1 MAKTIEN
8 FRAEY
13 GVRLDALSEVTG
25 ISAEDLANSEKLLPV
40 PPQTAQIIIEKYNL
54 PPYYF
59 TGIAL
64 AVSSEEKMP
73 NTFNNFI
80 VPSIVWT
87 LVTSFVIS
95 LPSFIGSLM
104 ITVTTVISRAADFDA
119 VTVQTGINNVVL
131 PFSRIW
137 AVAVIIISC
146 GLFSKWLEKKFGFS
160 ADKRRFKYLYWIIPS
175 GMTGTVSYI
184 LNNIFYNETILSA
197 KTWLALL
204 CSFVGDVCTVV
215 LLALML
221 KAVSSY
227 GEKDRKLLNFFYM
240 FCGANMVLH
249 AALSVLFDI
258 IHGTFPAN
266 CISPVII
273 ACIAALLSA
282 ELVKGEKA
290 VFGKKVCFTVL
301 PLAYVIVPRAIS
313 LIKVL
318 FDILIHLKYY

>member
-13 GVRLDALSEVTG
+13 GVRLDTLSEVTG

-40 PPQTAQIIIEKYNL
+40 PSQTAQIIIEKYNL

-59 TGIAL
+59 TGIAS
-64 AVSSEEKMP
+64 AVSTEEKI
-73 NTFNNFI
+73 TYTLEKFI

-87 LVTSFVIS
+87 FVTSLVASF
-95 LPSFIGSLM
+95 PSFIGSLI
-104 ITVTTVISRAADFDA
+104 ITVMTVISRAAYFNA
-119 VTVQTGINNVVL
+119 ATVQTGINNAVSL
-131 PFSRIW
+131 FSRIW
-137 AVAVIIISC
+137 SVAVIIISC

-160 ADKRRFKYLYWIIPS
+160 ADKRRFKYLYWIIPV

-184 LNNIFYNETILSA
+184 LNNIFYNETIMSA
-197 KTWLALL
+197 KEWLALM
-204 CSFVGDVCTVV
+204 CPIVGEACAVV

-221 KAVSSY
+221 KAVSAY
-227 GEKDRKLLNFFYM
+227 GEKDRKLLDFFYI
-240 FCGANMVLH
+240 FCGANMVLR
-249 AALSVLFDI
+249 AALSVMFDI
-258 IHGTFPAN
+258 IHGTFPVN

-273 ACIAALLSA
+273 ACIIALLSA

-290 VFGKKVCFTVL
+290 IFSKKICFTVL
-301 PLAYVIVPRAIS
+301 PLAYVIVPKTIG

-318 FDILIHLKYY
+318 FDILTH

>member
-13 GVRLDALSEVTG
+13 GVRLDTLSEVTG
-25 ISAEDLANSEKLLPV
+25 ISAEVLASSERILPV
-40 PPQTAQIIIEKYNL
+40 PSQIAQIIIEKYNL

-59 TGIAL
+59 TGISP
-64 AVSSEEKMP
+64 AVSLEEKIP
-73 NTFNNFI
+73 YTLDKFI
-80 VPSIVWT
+80 VPSIVWS

-95 LPSFIGSLM
+95 LPSFIGSLI
-104 ITVTTVISRAADFDA
+104 ITVTTVISRVANFDA
-119 VTVQTGINNVVL
+119 VTVQTGISNAASL
-131 PFSRIW
+131 FSRIW

-146 GLFSKWLEKKFGFS
+146 NLFSKWIEKKFGFS
-160 ADKRRFKYLYWIIPS
+160 ADKRRFKYLYWIIPG

-215 LLALML
+215 FLALML

-227 GEKDRKLLNFFYM
+227 GEKDRQLLNFFYI
-240 FCGANMVLH
+240 FCGANMVLR

-258 IHGTFPAN
+258 IHGTFPVN
-266 CISPVII
+266 CISNVII
-273 ACIAALLSA
+273 ACIIALLSA
-282 ELVKGEKA
+282 ELVRGEKA

-301 PLAYVIVPRAIS
+301 PLAYVIVPKTIG

-318 FDILIHLKYY
+318 FDILMH

>member
-13 GVRLDALSEVTG
+13 GVRLDTLSEVTG
-25 ISAEDLANSEKLLPV
+25 IQAEVLASSENILPV
-40 PPQTAQIIIEKYNL
+40 PPQIAQIIIEKYNL

-59 TGIAL
+59 TGISP
-64 AVSSEEKMP
+64 AVSSEEKIP
-73 NTFNNFI
+73 YTLDKFI
-80 VPSIVWT
+80 VPSIVWS

-95 LPSFIGSLM
+95 LPSFIGSLI
-104 ITVTTVISRAADFDA
+104 ITVTTVISRVANFDA
-119 VTVQTGINNVVL
+119 VTVQTGVSNAASL
-131 PFSRIW
+131 FSRIW

-146 GLFSKWLEKKFGFS
+146 NLFSKWIEKKFGFS
-160 ADKRRFKYLYWIIPS
+160 ADKRRFKYLYWIIPG

-215 LLALML
+215 FLALML

-227 GEKDRKLLNFFYM
+227 GEKDRQLLNFFYI
-240 FCGANMVLH
+240 FCGANMVLR

-258 IHGTFPAN
+258 IHGTFPVN
-266 CISPVII
+266 CISNVII
-273 ACIAALLSA
+273 ACIIALLSA
-282 ELVKGEKA
+282 ELVRGEKA

-301 PLAYVIVPRAIS
+301 PLAYVIVPKTIG

-318 FDILIHLKYY
+318 FDILMH